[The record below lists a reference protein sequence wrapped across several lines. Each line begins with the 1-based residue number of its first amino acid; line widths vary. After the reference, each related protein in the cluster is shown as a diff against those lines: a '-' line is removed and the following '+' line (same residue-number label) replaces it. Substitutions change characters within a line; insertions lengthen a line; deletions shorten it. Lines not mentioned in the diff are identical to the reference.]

1 MFVFVCVCMRVCWCV
16 HVYMC
21 CRGIFMLS
29 FCIHINNS
37 LYWIKSCLNV
47 NYILDIEKQQG
58 H

>member
-1 MFVFVCVCMRVCWCV
+1 MFVFVCVCMRVCLCV

-29 FCIHINNS
+29 FFIHINNS

-47 NYILDIEKQQG
+47 NYILDIEK
-58 H
+58 